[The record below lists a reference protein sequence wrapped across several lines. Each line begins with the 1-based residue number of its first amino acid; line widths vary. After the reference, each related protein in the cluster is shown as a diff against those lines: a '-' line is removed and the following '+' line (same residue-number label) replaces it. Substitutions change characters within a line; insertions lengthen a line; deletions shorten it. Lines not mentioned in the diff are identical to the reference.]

1 VDSNQ
6 VVTTF
11 NELRSNIEACDRSTR
26 SMLPVIAG
34 RLQRATQNCCVGEWC
49 QALTAL
55 KRELRNWDIT
65 KQQWIEPR

>member
-1 VDSNQ
+1 MDSNQ
-6 VVTTF
+6 VVNTF

-34 RLQRATQNCCVGEWC
+34 RLQRATQGYCYGEWC

-55 KRELRNWDIT
+55 KRELRNWNIA
-65 KQQWIEPR
+65 KQQWNEPR